1 MPTSYARAPGVVP
14 RRSFNS
20 RVHQE
25 RKDEEQ
31 QKQQAQESEAVKNEP
46 PTSDSGDA
54 QPSTP

>member
-25 RKDEEQ
+25 RKDEES
-31 QKQQAQESEAVKNEP
+31 AQEKTENTQAPVTNDRKPGSP
-46 PTSDSGDA
+46 
-54 QPSTP
+54 